1 MTPQLPHHRDFTGYG
16 SKPVDPRW
24 PGDARIAVNFVLNI
38 EEGGE
43 PSVLDGDPSTEAGL
57 TEGGAGDLPGRD
69 LAAESMFEYG
79 SRVGYWRLARLFE
92 ERGLP
97 ATAMAC
103 GLALQRNPEIVAHLR
118 QADFDICAHGWKW
131 EQHRGLS
138 AEQERD
144 RIARAVK
151 VIKDLTGQPPV
162 GWYCRYGPSL
172 NTRALLVENG
182 GFLYDSDAYNDELP
196 YWVRVSDRPHLV
208 VPYGLVMNDTKF
220 IRGGMATAD
229 DFFSYLRD
237 SFDMLYREGATQPRM
252 MSVGLHLRLS
262 GHPGRAAG
270 VERFLDYLTNYESV
284 WVCRRDAIARHWH
297 EHHSEDPTIG
307 KPNKED

>member
-1 MTPQLPHHRDFTGYG
+1 MTTPPRDFTGYG
-16 SKPVDPRW
+16 RDPVDPRW
-24 PGDARIAVNFVLNI
+24 PGGARIAVNFVLNI

-43 PSVLDGDPSTEAGL
+43 PSVPDGDPATETGL

-103 GLALQRNPEIVAHLR
+103 GLALERNPAIVGHLR

-131 EQHRGLS
+131 EQHRSLGPD
-138 AEQERD
+138 QERE
-144 RIARAVK
+144 RIARTVR
-151 VIKDLTGQPPV
+151 VIQDLTGQPPA

-172 NTRALLVENG
+172 NTRALLVEHG

-196 YWVRVSDRPHLV
+196 YWVPVAGKPHLV
-208 VPYGLVMNDTKF
+208 VPYGLVMNDAKF

-270 VERFLDYLTNYESV
+270 VARFLDYITKHEKV
-284 WVCRRDAIARHWH
+284 WICRRDAIARHWH
-297 EHHSEDPTIG
+297 EHHSG
-307 KPNKED
+307 

>member
-1 MTPQLPHHRDFTGYG
+1 MSSRQHLERDFTGYG
-16 SKPVDPRW
+16 RRPVDPCW
-24 PGDARIAVNFVLNI
+24 PGDARIAVNFVMNI
-38 EEGGE
+38 EEGSE
-43 PSVLDGDPSTEAGL
+43 PSVPDGDPASETGL
-57 TEGGAGDLPGRD
+57 TEGGAGNLPGRD

-103 GLALQRNPEIVAHLR
+103 GLALQRNPEIVEHLR
-118 QADFDICAHGWKW
+118 TSNFDICAHGWKW
-131 EQHRGLS
+131 EHHRGLD
-138 AEQERD
+138 EQQERE
-144 RIARAVK
+144 RIARTHD
-151 VIKDLTGQPPV
+151 VIRDLVGSAPA

-172 NTRALLVENG
+172 NTRALVVEHG

-196 YWVRVSDRPHLV
+196 YWTTVSGKRHLV
-208 VPYGLVMNDTKF
+208 VPYGLAMNDAKF
-220 IRGGMATAD
+220 IRGGMATANE
-229 DFFSYLRD
+229 FFEYLRD
-237 SFDMLYREGATQPRM
+237 SFDMLYREGGRM

-270 VERFLDYLTNYESV
+270 VERFLDHIMQFEDV

-297 EHHSEDPTIG
+297 EHHVQ
-307 KPNKED
+307 K